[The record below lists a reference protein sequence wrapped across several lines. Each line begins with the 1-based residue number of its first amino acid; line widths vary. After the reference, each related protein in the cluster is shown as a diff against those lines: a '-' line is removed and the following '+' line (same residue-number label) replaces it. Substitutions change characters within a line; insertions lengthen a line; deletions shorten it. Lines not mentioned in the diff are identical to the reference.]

1 MPRVGVMTTVLLV
14 ASPNVRG
21 ADGRSATSGALAGL
35 AAAAQSLRAAGF
47 KTETYGSK
55 DFGGSS
61 ASIAAHIEHAWPD
74 VVVAVADG
82 ACGAAVCEV
91 LRIAREIVPSVTT
104 VFSGALDGG
113 AADELPP
120 DRNVDYVVNG
130 CDAAHLV
137 GLLIRLRAGE
147 LPQHPRSRKLRRLLP
162 AWSSAALSGTL
173 HGR

>member
-1 MPRVGVMTTVLLV
+1 MAP
-14 ASPNVRG
+14 PNVRG

-35 AAAAQSLRAAGF
+35 AAVAQSLRAAGF

-55 DFGGSS
+55 DTGGSS

-74 VVVAVADG
+74 VVVAVTE
-82 ACGAAVCEV
+82 GAASDALCEV

-113 AADELPP
+113 VAGGLSP

-130 CDAAHLV
+130 GDAADLV

-147 LPQHPRSRKLRRLLP
+147 LPAHPRSRKLRRLLP
-162 AWSSAALSGTL
+162 AWSSAALSGTG